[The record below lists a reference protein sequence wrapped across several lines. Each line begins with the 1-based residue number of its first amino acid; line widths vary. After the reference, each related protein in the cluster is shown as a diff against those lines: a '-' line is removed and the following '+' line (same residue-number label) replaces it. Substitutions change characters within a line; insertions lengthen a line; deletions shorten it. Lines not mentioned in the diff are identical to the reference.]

1 MFHFTP
7 FQTFHILNNVR
18 LLYALYKTQNT
29 ATFSNTFYMY
39 ADYISMKKFKDSNK
53 SKGMAPIC
61 RNWASSHPQGAGG
74 GAPGD
79 GEAPALFEFW
89 VFASAPASTWDTP
102 HVAGSISP
110 DGFAA

>member
-74 GAPGD
+74 VG
-79 GEAPALFEFW
+79 
-89 VFASAPASTWDTP
+89 TWRW
-102 HVAGSISP
+102 
-110 DGFAA
+110 